1 MAKVDTPYRPNPAS
15 RHPQLAHK
23 EAYKPGHIA
32 PDWPTGNQNDVY
44 RVDIEGTP
52 SIFQETAFRFTDGS
66 GRDAAAAG
74 CLATG
79 MRALNAV
86 PAVNDLSPGWV
97 TALDL
102 PLIGGVGTIR

>member
-1 MAKVDTPYRPNPAS
+1 
-15 RHPQLAHK
+15 
-23 EAYKPGHIA
+23 
-32 PDWPTGNQNDVY
+32 
-44 RVDIEGTP
+44 
-52 SIFQETAFRFTDGS
+52 
-66 GRDAAAAG
+66 
-74 CLATG
+74 

>member
-1 MAKVDTPYRPNPAS
+1 
-15 RHPQLAHK
+15 
-23 EAYKPGHIA
+23 
-32 PDWPTGNQNDVY
+32 VY